1 MTIGIPFNDTANL
14 RLQIAEVA
22 DAILGD
28 NVLAFQL
35 GNEPDLYAECVLC
48 LPLLF
53 SRIYSYF
60 ASHKRRPED
69 YNQQTYFTEFGEVVN
84 AIKSDAQIT
93 RHGNLVAPSL
103 QGTWTL
109 ESVWDTGF
117 LDSYAN
123 EISILA
129 VEQ

>member
-48 LPLLF
+48 LLL
-53 SRIYSYF
+53 RL
-60 ASHKRRPED
+60 AS
-69 YNQQTYFTEFGEVVN
+69 
-84 AIKSDAQIT
+84 
-93 RHGNLVAPSL
+93 
-103 QGTWTL
+103 
-109 ESVWDTGF
+109 
-117 LDSYAN
+117 
-123 EISILA
+123 
-129 VEQ
+129 